1 MGAQLHVMVPDDL
14 WQYLDE
20 ADFDSVDSFRGADQW
35 ADAAHAVV
43 AVADGGLGL
52 GANLVTVILGRDA
65 IASFLEQV
73 QRWIGRRRGAEGA
86 AGAAAVSLT
95 LRTGDGETTV
105 AITRTGTAQ
114 VDAEMLARLLN
125 SAMNGD
131 RGRGPAG

>member
-14 WQYLDE
+14 WRYLDE

-43 AVADGGLGL
+43 AVADGGLGM

-105 AITRTGTAQ
+105 AITSTGTAE

-125 SAMNGD
+125 SAMNGE
-131 RGRGPAG
+131 RGRGQAG

>member
-20 ADFDSVDSFRGADQW
+20 ADFDSVDAFRGADQW

-43 AVADGGLGL
+43 AVADGGLGV

-73 QRWIGRRRGAEGA
+73 QRWIGRRRGAEGY
-86 AGAAAVSLT
+86 AGSAAVSLT

-105 AITRTGTAQ
+105 AITRTGTAE

-125 SAMNGD
+125 SAMNGE
-131 RGRGPAG
+131 RGRGQA

>member
-43 AVADGGLGL
+43 AVADGGLGM

-73 QRWIGRRRGAEGA
+73 RRWIGRRRGAEGA

-105 AITRTGTAQ
+105 AITRTGTAE

-125 SAMNGD
+125 SAMNAD
-131 RGRGPAG
+131 RGQGQAG

>member
-1 MGAQLHVMVPDDL
+1 M
-14 WQYLDE
+14 
-20 ADFDSVDSFRGADQW
+20 
-35 ADAAHAVV
+35 
-43 AVADGGLGL
+43 

-86 AGAAAVSLT
+86 AAVSLT

-105 AITRTGTAQ
+105 TITRTGTAE

-125 SAMNGD
+125 SAMNAD
-131 RGRGPAG
+131 RGRGQAG

>member
-14 WQYLDE
+14 WQYLDA

-43 AVADGGLGL
+43 AVADGGLGM

-73 QRWIGRRRGAEGA
+73 ERWIGRRRGAEGA

-105 AITRTGTAQ
+105 AITSTGTAE
-114 VDAEMLARLLN
+114 VDAETLARLLN

-131 RGRGPAG
+131 QGRGQAG